1 MVSIPGGEPLMHP
14 QIGEI
19 IEGLVARKKYIYL
32 CSNALLLKGDEN
44 AEISCAVAA
53 LHANAG
59 VVQPD
64 LLVIDSTA
72 EVITGEGT
80 VDFRQER
87 YDLRLKGD
95 SKRPS
100 VLALRG
106 PIVIGGT
113 FKTPTVG
120 PALGPL
126 AARVG
131 ASVGWALAP
140 PLAILLSID
149 LGDAAD
155 VDCRAVDEEARIR
168 AARPNAS
175 SAGRKANR
183 VLKPHARIRVRN
195 ATDHSNCHAWCS
207 RARTTGLVCTFH
219 PAADLH
225 ICLVRRS
232 GQSEGGL

>member
-1 MVSIPGGEPLMHP
+1 MRGGEASTLA
-14 QIGEI
+14 
-19 IEGLVARKKYIYL
+19 LVLTNLDLARAA
-32 CSNALLLKGDEN
+32 ALLLKGDES

-72 EVITGEGT
+72 IVITGEGT

-100 VLALRG
+100 LLALRG

-113 FKTPTVG
+113 FKTPVVG
-120 PALGPL
+120 PALGPV

-131 ASVGWALAP
+131 AAAGLGALAP
-140 PLAILLSID
+140 PLAILPLVD
-149 LGDAAD
+149 LGNAED
-155 VDCRAVDEEARIR
+155 VDCRAVNEEARARTGTTERIVR
-168 AARPNAS
+168 GPGAQSSAKAARKKPSPESWN
-175 SAGRKANR
+175 SARPP
-183 VLKPHARIRVRN
+183 V
-195 ATDHSNCHAWCS
+195 
-207 RARTTGLVCTFH
+207 
-219 PAADLH
+219 
-225 ICLVRRS
+225 
-232 GQSEGGL
+232 